1 MADGRRRACDMA
13 SDNGRNGRNGSQ
25 RPGAGSGEN
34 GGNGKDASH
43 EPNVGADGNGGNGG
57 GESGAAES
65 EGPAELLGEVRAI
78 RRKARLARH
87 AYWFPLVLF
96 GLVAAARGLPYYWL
110 GALLTGLTA
119 TVLWYRWRGNRI
131 GLRTPARGYL
141 ITGLIVV
148 VLAVV
153 IPLIA
158 DQVARVGP
166 VFVLPFVVPG
176 DLVIRGTFPLVL
188 IGL

>member
-96 GLVAAARGLPYYWL
+96 GLLATASVPFYIQHFPSGSGTVSDL
-110 GALLTGLTA
+110 G
-119 TVLWYRWRGNRI
+119 
-131 GLRTPARGYL
+131 TPGPPFLQNGYL
-141 ITGLIVV
+141 G
-148 VLAVV
+148 
-153 IPLIA
+153 
-158 DQVARVGP
+158 
-166 VFVLPFVVPG
+166 
-176 DLVIRGTFPLVL
+176 
-188 IGL
+188 